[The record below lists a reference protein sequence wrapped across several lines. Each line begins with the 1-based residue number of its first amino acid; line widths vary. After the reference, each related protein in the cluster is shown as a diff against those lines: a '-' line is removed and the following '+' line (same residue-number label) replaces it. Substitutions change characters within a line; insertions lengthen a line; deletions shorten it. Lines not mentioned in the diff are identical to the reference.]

1 MMTAQA
7 RHRGRGSRRDR
18 RRDAPKPSATR
29 SVGGEGWASG
39 LARDPRMR
47 YAACA
52 VLMAAAAL
60 LRFND
65 LAGNSVWYDEAV
77 AALNSRGGP
86 AEVIP
91 NTRAFN
97 SSPALYPLILWAVQA
112 VESSPFSIR
121 LIPAIASTLTVAAL
135 LFLAPRVGIDRRAAF
150 IAALLATL
158 APEAVVH
165 AQDAREY
172 SVDALVA
179 VLIIIGVLSFFR
191 FRGLVKRSALLC
203 AALLAAPLAQ
213 YGLVLFG
220 AAALAA
226 MAIEEIRLLRTG
238 RASSDPE
245 PPPMS
250 VRGEI
255 AAFALPVACFA
266 VGCALSYATTL
277 RYQWTGGES
286 ALGSYLAP
294 YHYAGSYSDVIGVAQ
309 FALGR
314 VWILLQYHMPAI
326 VAGAAVAAFAASLIP
341 ALQKTRF
348 PIVNTLLLT
357 TLCVAL
363 TAALLRVY
371 PIDYIRQ
378 SLFLGPIVHLAAGQ
392 NLQSLLDNLRPN
404 ARWIAFLLAIT
415 AILATGIV
423 AFRDNMPY
431 REFEDINAM
440 FRVLDERMQEGD
452 VVYVQDPAVPAAQF
466 YQERKPDNYYYGACN
481 TAVSIE
487 GCVQDMLRAAGDDAG
502 RLWILSTH
510 KRTYNWRGLQ
520 DLDPR
525 IRVEVARE
533 DWFSDLYLV
542 ENIGVLP
549 RSYFEVS
556 ATETALVYRKS
567 PCDPADL
574 EPRFYLRVFPVN
586 GDALPEERKR
596 RGFDNFDFNF
606 ASFGALEN
614 GECVAERPLPDYPI
628 RRVETGQFSAEGVLW
643 AVRIAVAE

>member
-7 RHRGRGSRRDR
+7 RHRGRGSRRGR

-77 AALNSRGGP
+77 AALNSRGGL

-150 IAALLATL
+150 IAALLA
-158 APEAVVH
+158 AIVPEAVVH

-203 AALLAAPLAQ
+203 GALLAAPLVQ

-220 AAALAA
+220 SAALAA
-226 MAIEEIRLLRTG
+226 MAVEEIRLLRNG

-245 PPPMS
+245 PQ
-250 VRGEI
+250 RERERERI

-286 ALGSYLAP
+286 ALGGYLAP

-326 VAGAAVAAFAASLIP
+326 VAGAAVAAFASSLIP
-341 ALQKTRF
+341 ALRKTRF

-357 TLCVAL
+357 TLGVAL

-404 ARWIAFLLAIT
+404 ARWIAFLLAI
-415 AILATGIV
+415 AVILAAGIV
-423 AFRDNMPY
+423 AFRDNMLY

-452 VVYVQDPAVPAAQF
+452 VVYVQDPAVPAARF
-466 YQERKPDNYYYGACN
+466 YHERKPDNYYYGACN
-481 TAVSIE
+481 TNVSIE
-487 GCVQDMLRAAGDDAG
+487 GCVQDMLRAAGDGAG

-614 GECVAERPLPDYPI
+614 GECIAERPLPGYPI
-628 RRVETGQFSAEGVLW
+628 RRVETGQFSSEGVLW
-643 AVRIAVAE
+643 AVRLAVAE